1 LNSTSAN
8 EIMALLA
15 EIHRSGVTIM
25 LVTHDVRVAARTERV
40 LFIFDGKIA
49 GEHRP
54 GVYDETQ
61 DDLNA
66 REDALTAWLA
76 EMKF

>member
-1 LNSTSAN
+1 LEN
-8 EIMALLA
+8 LLSD
-15 EIHRSGVTIM
+15 RL

-61 DDLNA
+61 DDRNA
-66 REDALTAWLA
+66 REEALTAWLA